1 GRRLD
6 DIWEYVNK
14 GESLG
19 GEICEDVPENI
30 KNLWRN
36 YLAENT
42 SSNTKNK
49 RTINQPTIT
58 SHFHS
63 NTPISSAKAHLLD
76 QAILKAWICCGFA
89 FHTIENPFIIDLFQI
104 AAPGYNLPSR
114 EKLSGFLLES
124 EAARIEQKV
133 EFELDNLTLKQLK
146 VMKIEGG
153 EIKSYTKTRWGSFC
167 MTVDSIIRSKPVFD
181 WILDNYPSV
190 ISNDNVFNY
199 LQNEDFYMKCR
210 QIFSILK
217 PIKELTNILE
227 ARSANLADCF
237 IGLVKLA
244 AAINQ
249 IDGMN
254 PWKQEITVKFNRR
267 FNEFTNYY
275 YILSYWLHPLY
286 HGKGLKND
294 VLDKIYE
301 AAASL
306 WKALGYDEH
315 LCIQL
320 LTEMRAWKRQS
331 PPYHLSYNK
340 EKENPTMWWLSI
352 NTDKN
357 NDQLQELALHLYAI
371 SPSQAVCEQLKYYGK
386 GLNINEIRNNIF
398 DSSVTDN
405 FFDEKFNSN
414 FRSDIINEQS
424 ESLRN
429 INVGNM
435 SYDPSAL
442 VENIMNQDDLEN
454 N

>member
-1 GRRLD
+1 NLIASD
-6 DIWEYVNK
+6 FCEL
-14 GESLG
+14 ES
-19 GEICEDVPENI
+19 I
-30 KNLWRN
+30 KPII
-36 YLAENT
+36 
-42 SSNTKNK
+42 SNC
-49 RTINQPTIT
+49 
-58 SHFHS
+58 SM
-63 NTPISSAKAHLLD
+63 
-76 QAILKAWICCGFA
+76 ILKF
-89 FHTIENPFIIDLFQI
+89 FQSSHI
-104 AAPGYNLPSR
+104 AHGYYQ
-114 EKLSGFLLES
+114 E
-124 EAARIEQKV
+124 
-133 EFELDNLTLKQLK
+133 QLK
-146 VMKIEGG
+146 AMKIKG
-153 EIKSYTKTRWGSFC
+153 
-167 MTVDSIIRSKPVFD
+167 VDSIIRSKPVFG

-249 IDGMN
+249 IDG
-254 PWKQEITVKFNRR
+254 
-267 FNEFTNYY
+267 
-275 YILSYWLHPLY
+275 
-286 HGKGLKND
+286 KGLKND

-315 LCIQL
+315 SCIQL
-320 LTEMRAWKRQS
+320 LTEMHAWKRQS

-371 SPSQAVCEQLKYYGK
+371 SPSQAVFEAMCKIHSYYISNLDKELKYYGK

-398 DSSVTDN
+398 DSSAYQ
-405 FFDEKFNSN
+405 NSIQIL
-414 FRSDIINEQS
+414 RSDIINEQS

-435 SYDPSAL
+435 SYDPISPVTNFPVAPISP
-442 VENIMNQDDLEN
+442 VAPVATVTAISTNIL
-454 N
+454 

>member
-1 GRRLD
+1 VSLLNRDEISSSIKKKGGRRLD

-133 EFELDNLTLKQLK
+133 EFELDNLTLSLDGWTSPTHDSIYNYVVTTPKRKEYLIKLK
-146 VMKIEGG
+146 IYNTVSQTSEFMANEISRVIEKIGLHKFAAVVTDSGSNLRVARRIINESYSHVLSFRCAAHAANLIASDFCG

-181 WILDNYPSV
+181 W
-190 ISNDNVFNY
+190 
-199 LQNEDFYMKCR
+199 
-210 QIFSILK
+210 
-217 PIKELTNILE
+217 
-227 ARSANLADCF
+227 
-237 IGLVKLA
+237 
-244 AAINQ
+244 
-249 IDGMN
+249 
-254 PWKQEITVKFNRR
+254 
-267 FNEFTNYY
+267 
-275 YILSYWLHPLY
+275 
-286 HGKGLKND
+286 
-294 VLDKIYE
+294 
-301 AAASL
+301 
-306 WKALGYDEH
+306 
-315 LCIQL
+315 
-320 LTEMRAWKRQS
+320 
-331 PPYHLSYNK
+331 
-340 EKENPTMWWLSI
+340 
-352 NTDKN
+352 
-357 NDQLQELALHLYAI
+357 
-371 SPSQAVCEQLKYYGK
+371 
-386 GLNINEIRNNIF
+386 
-398 DSSVTDN
+398 
-405 FFDEKFNSN
+405 
-414 FRSDIINEQS
+414 
-424 ESLRN
+424 
-429 INVGNM
+429 
-435 SYDPSAL
+435 
-442 VENIMNQDDLEN
+442 
-454 N
+454 